1 MKVLVVGGTGM
12 IGTHFATHLRDLGD
26 EVTLAARSEPA
37 EGTVAAQF
45 PVIRGDYTRGDFS
58 EADLEPFEGVV
69 FAAGN
74 DPRHLPKGADAAEF
88 WESTQVESVPRFAA
102 LAKKAGVRRFV
113 QVGSYYHQVLPELVE
128 SNPYVRGRALADER
142 ARELADADFAACT
155 LNPPSILGVIPGAPL
170 KRIARFVQW
179 ADGGLPDVPN
189 FAPAGG
195 TNYMSVRSLSEAA
208 GGALHRGEPGK
219 AYLIGDA
226 NWSFRE
232 YFQTFFDAA
241 GSTVRLEERDEEH
254 PMMPDP
260 FIIQGR
266 GNTISYRTDPE
277 ETALLG
283 YRQGDAQRAVEEM
296 VAKVRESS

>member
-12 IGTHFATHLRDLGD
+12 IGTHFATNLREGGD

-37 EGTVAAQF
+37 PDSVAAQF
-45 PVIRGDYTRGDFS
+45 PVIYGDYTRDDFS
-58 EADLEPFEGVV
+58 TADLEPFEGVV

-74 DPRHLPKGADAAEF
+74 DPRHLPKGADAADF
-88 WESTQVESVPRFAA
+88 WETTQVESVPRFAA

-113 QVGSYYHQVLPELVE
+113 QVGSYYHQVSPELVE
-128 SNPYVRGRALADER
+128 TNPYVRGRALADER
-142 ARELADADFAACT
+142 ARELTDADFAACT
-155 LNPPSILGVIPGAPL
+155 LNPPSILGAIPGTPL
-170 KRIARFVQW
+170 RRIARFVQW
-179 ADGGLPDVPN
+179 ADGEKPEIPN

-195 TNYMSVRSLSEAA
+195 TNYMSVRSLAEAA

-241 GSTVRLEERDEEH
+241 GSSIRLEERDEEH
-254 PMMPDP
+254 PMMPDA
-260 FIIQGR
+260 FIVQGR
-266 GNTISYRTDPE
+266 GNSIAYRTDPE

-283 YRQGDAQRAVEEM
+283 YRQGDARRAVEEM
-296 VAKVRESS
+296 VAKVRESA

>member
-12 IGTHFATHLRDLGD
+12 IGTHFATHLREGGD
-26 EVTLAARSEPA
+26 EATLAARREPA
-37 EGTVAAQF
+37 PGTTAAQF
-45 PVIRGDYTRGDFS
+45 PVIYGDYTRGDFS
-58 EADLEPFEGVV
+58 VSDLQPFDGIV

-74 DPRHLPKGADAAEF
+74 DPRHLPKGADAAQF
-88 WESTQVESVPRFAA
+88 WESTQVEAVPRFAA

-113 QVGSYYHQVLPELVE
+113 QIGSYYHQALPQLVE
-128 SNPYVRGRALADER
+128 TNAYVRGRALADER
-142 ARELADADFAACT
+142 ARELTDADFAAVT
-155 LNPPSILGVIPGAPL
+155 LNPPSILGIVPGAPL

-179 ADGGLPDVPN
+179 ADGALPEVPN

-195 TNYMSVRSLSEAA
+195 TNYMSVRSLAEAA
-208 GGALHRGEPGK
+208 GGALHRGASGK

-241 GSTVRLEERDEEH
+241 GSDVRLEERDEEH
-254 PMMPDP
+254 PMLPDP
-260 FIIQGR
+260 FIVQGR
-266 GNTISYRTDPE
+266 GNTISYRTDPD

-283 YRQGDAQRAVEEM
+283 YGQGDAERAVEEM
-296 VAKVRESS
+296 VAKVRESA